1 MRLVLYVYKEARMI
15 VGSNVHVK
23 VNSLWLRRITVQVE
37 SDFKIAQRNSR
48 DIEYAKGIV
57 LLGFRYVLYSRHA
70 IVSQM

>member
-1 MRLVLYVYKEARMI
+1 MI

-23 VNSLWLRRITVQVE
+23 GSSLWLRRITVQVE
-37 SDFKIAQRNSR
+37 SNFKIAQRNSR

-57 LLGFRYVLYSRHA
+57 LLGFRYVFYSRHA